1 MERHLATATGLLGA
15 ALVLL
20 APLLTQ
26 PASHAALL
34 ALVLG
39 LLALVALRPSLRV
52 TPPCTVTART
62 SFDDGSALRGRVADP
77 VHHPRR
83 PRAPGAR

>member
-1 MERHLATATGLLGA
+1 MERHLATYAGLLAA
-15 ALVLL
+15 ALVLV

-26 PASHAALL
+26 PAPHAGLVALAVAL
-34 ALVLG
+34 A
-39 LLALVALRPSLRV
+39 ALVALRPTLLV
-52 TPPCTVTART
+52 TQPCTVTSRT
-62 SFDDGSALRGRVADP
+62 SYDDGSALRGRVADP